1 MTASVYITAL
11 EADSG
16 KSLVALG
23 VMELLARES
32 DRVGYFRPVVR
43 AGERDATIELFRSRY
58 RLTQS
63 YDQSYGVTTDQT
75 RALGEPSQ
83 AVPIL
88 DTILHR
94 FEALARTVDVV
105 LIEGTDYTGASA
117 AFELELNL
125 DVAMNLGA
133 PVMIVESAHGH
144 RPDQVAGA
152 LAMAQAA
159 VSGRHGTTLGYVVNR
174 VETSHREACLAALP
188 SLDAPVWLLPE
199 DPQLGRP
206 TLRAVMEAT
215 RARLINVRDEAEE
228 REVLSREVAAVR
240 VAAMNVPH
248 FLDHL
253 EQDAL
258 VIAPGDRADI
268 VVATAAV
275 RHSETYPRL
284 AGLLLSG
291 GLEPEPSVMRLIE
304 GMERSAVP
312 MLVADD
318 DTYGTATQVGNIR
331 PQITANDTRKIER
344 ALRLFDEYVDTG
356 ELRNRLNVVSSDIV
370 TPLMFEH
377 RLIERAAKSL
387 KHIVLPEGSDDR
399 VLQAADHVL
408 RRGIAALTILGEP
421 EVVRERARVLGLD
434 LSDATVIDP
443 ATSVLREDFADE
455 LAELRKHKSLTREGA
470 YDLVTDVSYFGT
482 MLVHRNMVDGMVS
495 GAAHTTAHTIRPAL
509 QIIKTAPGITTV
521 SSSFFMA
528 LADRVLVFADAAVVT
543 NPSVEQL
550 ADIAI
555 SSAHTASQ
563 LGIEPRVAMLS
574 YSTGDSG
581 TGADV
586 DKVRAAT
593 TLVKQRAPELLVA
606 GPIQYDAA
614 VEPSVG
620 ASKLP
625 GSEVAGR
632 ATVLIFPDL
641 NTGNNTYK
649 AVQRS
654 AGALAIGPV
663 LQGLAKPVNDLSRGA
678 TVPDIVNTIAITAIQ
693 AQGGN

>member
-1 MTASVYITAL
+1 VTASVYITAL

-23 VMELLARES
+23 VMELLTRES

-43 AGERDATIELFRSRY
+43 AGEPDATIELFRSRY
-58 RLTQS
+58 RLSQS
-63 YDQSYGVTTDQT
+63 YEESYGVTTDQT
-75 RALGEPSQ
+75 RALGEPQQ

-105 LIEGTDYTGASA
+105 LVEGTDYTGASA
-117 AFELELNL
+117 AFELELNM

-133 PVMIVESAHGH
+133 PLLVVDSAHGH

-159 VSGRHGTTLGYVVNR
+159 IAGRHGTALGYIVNR
-174 VETSHREACLAALP
+174 VEFDQREALLAALP
-188 SLDAPVWLLPE
+188 DVSAPVWVLPE
-199 DPQLGRP
+199 DPLLGRP
-206 TLRAVMEAT
+206 TMRAVMAAT
-215 RARLINVRDEAEE
+215 GSRLINVRDADEE
-228 REVLSREVAAVR
+228 TEVLAREVAAVR
-240 VAAMNVPH
+240 VAAMNVPR

-253 EQDAL
+253 QPDTL

-275 RHSETYPRL
+275 RHSETYPRI
-284 AGLLLSG
+284 AGLLLTA
-291 GLEPEPSVMRLIE
+291 GLEPDPSVMRLID

-312 MLVADD
+312 MLLSED
-318 DTYGTATQVGNIR
+318 DTYSTATKVGSIR
-331 PQITANDTRKIER
+331 PQITADDVRKIER
-344 ALRLFDEYVDTG
+344 ALRLFDEHVDTDALT
-356 ELRNRLNVVSSDIV
+356 ERLDVVSSTTV

-377 RLIERAAKSL
+377 RLIERSRKDL
-387 KHIVLPEGSDDR
+387 QHIVLPEGSDDR

-408 RRGIAALTILGEP
+408 RRGISNLTILGEV
-421 EVVRERARVLGLD
+421 EVVRERARILGLD
-434 LSDATVIDP
+434 LSEATVIDP
-443 ATSVLREDFADE
+443 HTSALRETFADE
-455 LAELRKHKSLTREGA
+455 LAEIRSHKGLTREGA
-470 YDLVTDVSYFGT
+470 FDLVSDASYFGT
-482 MLVHRNMVDGMVS
+482 MLVHRGLVDGMVS

-509 QIIKTAPGITTV
+509 QIIKTAPGIRTV
-521 SSSFFMA
+521 SSAFFMA
-528 LADRVLVFADAAVVT
+528 LSDRVLVFADAAVVT
-543 NPSVEQL
+543 NPTVEQL

-555 SSAHTASQ
+555 SSAHTAAQ
-563 LGIEPRVAMLS
+563 LGIDPRVAMLS

-581 TGADV
+581 FGADV
-586 DKVRAAT
+586 EKVRAAT
-593 TLVKQRAPELLVA
+593 ALVREREPQLLVA

-625 GSEVAGR
+625 GSDVAGR

-678 TVPDIVNTIAITAIQ
+678 TVADIVNTIAITAIQ
-693 AQGGN
+693 AQVVV

>member
-1 MTASVYITAL
+1 MTAAVYITAL

-23 VMELLARES
+23 VMEMLTRER

-58 RLTQS
+58 RLSQS
-63 YDQSYGVTTDQT
+63 YEQSYGVTTDQT
-75 RALGEPSQ
+75 RALGEPQQ

-94 FEALARTVDVV
+94 FEALARTVDIV
-105 LIEGTDYTGASA
+105 LVEGTDYTGASA
-117 AFELELNL
+117 AFELELNM
-125 DVAMNLGA
+125 DVATNLGA
-133 PVMIVESAHGH
+133 PLLVVDSAHGH
-144 RPDQVAGA
+144 RPDQVVGA

-159 VSGRHGTTLGYVVNR
+159 IASRRSTAVGYIVNR
-174 VETSHREACLAALP
+174 VDNDSREALLAQLP
-188 SLDAPVWLLPE
+188 KLDAPVWVLPE
-199 DPQLGRP
+199 EPTLGRP
-206 TLRAVMEAT
+206 TMRAVMAAT
-215 RARLINVRDEAEE
+215 GARIINVRDEAEE
-228 REVLSREVAAVR
+228 REVLAREVAAVR
-240 VAAMNVPH
+240 VAAMNVPR

-253 EQDAL
+253 QPDTL

-275 RHSETYPRL
+275 RHSETYPRI
-284 AGLLLSG
+284 AGLLLTAG
-291 GLEPEPSVMRLIE
+291 FEPDPSVMRLIE

-312 MLVADD
+312 MLLSDD
-318 DTYGTATQVGNIR
+318 DTYNTATRVSAIK
-331 PQITANDTRKIER
+331 PQITSDDVRKIER
-344 ALRLFDEYVDTG
+344 ALRLFDEHVDTPA
-356 ELRNRLNVVSSDIV
+356 LRDRISVVSSDTV

-377 RLIERAAKSL
+377 RLIDRARKDIQR
-387 KHIVLPEGSDDR
+387 IVLPEGSDDR

-408 RRGIAALTILGEP
+408 RRGIADLTILGEP
-421 EVVRERARVLGLD
+421 EAIKERSRVLGLD

-443 ATSVLREDFADE
+443 RTSELRESFADE
-455 LAELRKHKSLTREGA
+455 LAEIRAHKGLTREGA
-470 YDLVTDVSYFGT
+470 FDLVLDPSYFGT
-482 MLVHRNMVDGMVS
+482 MLVHRGLVDGMVS

-509 QIIKTAPGITTV
+509 QIIKTAPNITTV
-521 SSSFFMA
+521 SSAFFMA

-543 NPSVEQL
+543 NPTVDQL

-555 SSAHTASQ
+555 SSAQTAAQ
-563 LGIEPRVAMLS
+563 LGIDPRVAMLS

-581 TGADV
+581 SGADV
-586 DKVRAAT
+586 EKVRAAT
-593 TLVKQRAPELLVA
+593 ALVHERAPELLAA

-678 TVPDIVNTIAITAIQ
+678 TVADIVNTVAITAIQ
-693 AQGGN
+693 AQGVV

>member
-1 MTASVYITAL
+1 MTAAVYITAL

-23 VMELLARES
+23 VMELLTRER

-43 AGERDATIELFRSRY
+43 AGTPDSTIELFLSRY
-58 RLTQS
+58 RLSQT
-63 YDQSYGVTTDQT
+63 YEQSYGVTTDQT
-75 RALGEPSQ
+75 RALGEPQQ
-83 AVPIL
+83 AKPIL

-94 FEALARTVDVV
+94 FEALSRTVDVV
-105 LIEGTDYTGASA
+105 LVEGTDYTGASA
-117 AFELELNL
+117 AFELDLNM
-125 DVAMNLGA
+125 DVAANLGA
-133 PVMIVESAHGH
+133 PMLVVDSAHDH
-144 RPDQVAGA
+144 RADQVFGA
-152 LAMAQAA
+152 LAMAHSAISA
-159 VSGRHGTTLGYVVNR
+159 RRGSALGYIVNR
-174 VETSHREACLAALP
+174 ADSATLAALQ
-188 SLDAPVWLLPE
+188 DAPPELGAPLWVLPE
-199 DPQLGRP
+199 DPLLARP
-206 TLRAVMEAT
+206 TMRAVLAAT
-215 RARLINVRDEAEE
+215 GARLLNVRDENEE
-228 REVLSREVAAVR
+228 REVLGREVAAVR
-240 VAAMNVPH
+240 VAAMNVPR

-253 EQDAL
+253 EPDTL

-275 RHSETYPRL
+275 RHSDSYPRI
-284 AGLLLSG
+284 AGLLLTA
-291 GLEPEPSVMRLIE
+291 GLEPDPSVMKLIE

-312 MLVADD
+312 MMLSDD
-318 DTYGTATQVGNIR
+318 DTYSTATRVSAIK
-331 PQITANDTRKIER
+331 PQITSTDVRKIER
-344 ALRLFDEYVDTG
+344 GLRLFDEHVDTAQ
-356 ELRNRLNVVSSDIV
+356 LRDRINVVESDTI

-377 RLIERAAKSL
+377 RLIERARKDL
-387 KHIVLPEGSDDR
+387 QHVVLPEGMDDR

-408 RRGIAALTILGEP
+408 RRGIAALTILGNVES
-421 EVVRERARVLGLD
+421 VRERARVLGLD
-434 LSDATVIDP
+434 LSDATLIDP
-443 ATSVLREDFADE
+443 RVSELRESFAVE
-455 LAELRKHKSLTREGA
+455 LADLRSHKGLTREGA
-470 YDLVTDVSYFGT
+470 FDLVSDMSYFGT
-482 MLVHRNMVDGMVS
+482 MLVHRGLVGGMVS

-521 SSSFFMA
+521 SSCFFMA

-563 LGIEPRVAMLS
+563 LGIDPRVAMLS

-581 TGADV
+581 SGADV
-586 DKVRAAT
+586 DKVRQAT
-593 TLVKQRAPELLVA
+593 ELVQVRAPELLVD

-625 GSEVAGR
+625 GSQVAGR

-678 TVPDIVNTIAITAIQ
+678 TVADIVNTIAITAIQ
-693 AQGGN
+693 AQGRG